1 MCLPPEQA
9 AEYCAEIQQIDNRQA
24 WIIGEVIAGNRE
36 AIISPDVQIVEV
48 DYY

>member
-9 AEYCAEIQQIDNRQA
+9 NEYCAEIQQIDKHPA
-24 WIIGEVIAGNRE
+24 WKIGEVIAGNHE
-36 AIISPDVQIVEV
+36 AIISPDVQIIEV